1 MKLTFLDESN
11 CKALLPKDEFTIVLC
26 QLDEYLENINQ
37 GGSGHIGLI
46 DNLIQHNKKSTGK
59 LFRLRISPNLIDIGL
74 SVLSITGDNR
84 VRTLNSS
91 IPVLGNE
98 PCKLHLE
105 QNNENGTYWKIII
118 PLQYLLKEWGNANK
132 GYQCYHHTIA

>member
-1 MKLTFLDESN
+1 MNVKYLEGSN
-11 CKALLPKDEFTIVLC
+11 CKALLPKDEFNIVIR

-37 GGSGHIGLI
+37 GGSGYAGLI
-46 DNLIQHNKKSTGK
+46 DELIQHNKKSVGK
-59 LFRLRISPNLIDIGL
+59 LFRLLQRPNLIDIGL

-105 QNNENGTYWKIII
+105 YNNENGTYWKIII
-118 PLQYLLKEWGNANK
+118 PLQYLLKGWGDANK
-132 GYQCYHHTIA
+132 GY